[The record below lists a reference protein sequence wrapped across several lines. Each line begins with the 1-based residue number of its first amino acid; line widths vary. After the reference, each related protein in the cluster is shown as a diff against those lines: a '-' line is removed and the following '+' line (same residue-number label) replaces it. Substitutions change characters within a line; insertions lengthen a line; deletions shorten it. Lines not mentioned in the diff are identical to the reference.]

1 MIENKLSYDM
11 SEWSKN
17 KIVIEIAKNDRILGF
32 VDMKTDKVY
41 LDQEMKKPILCSC
54 DDETHFYSNGD
65 KIYCPKCKKTYQI
78 IYDYEDNQ
86 KAKKEME
93 EEYRA
98 WCQEEIAKFEAEK

>member
-1 MIENKLSYDM
+1 MIENKAYDM

-41 LDQEMKKPILCSC
+41 IDQEMKKPIICSC
-54 DDETHFYSNGD
+54 DDETNFYSNGEE
-65 KIYCPKCKKTYQI
+65 IYCPKCKKTYQI

-86 KAKKEME
+86 KAKRERK

>member
-1 MIENKLSYDM
+1 MIENKAYDM

-17 KIVIEIAKNDRILGF
+17 KIVIEIAENDRILGF

-41 LDQEMKKPILCSC
+41 TDPKMEQPIICSC
-54 DDETHFYSNGD
+54 DDETHFYSNGEE
-65 KIYCPKCKKTYQI
+65 IYCPKCRKTYPV

-93 EEYRA
+93 EEYME

>member
-41 LDQEMKKPILCSC
+41 SDPKMKKPIICSC
-54 DDETHFYSNGD
+54 EETNFYTNGEE
-65 KIYCPKCKKTYQI
+65 IYCPKCRKTYPI
-78 IYDYEDNQ
+78 IYDYENNQ
-86 KAKKEME
+86 KAKKERE

-98 WCQEEIAKFEAEK
+98 WCQEQIAKFEAEK